1 MVKTVTFGEKQVQFS
16 TSFAWAFAY
25 KSQFGHDPA
34 KIFMPAVQKIMLL
47 GADQKAESEEAE
59 TEQVVILYEE
69 LGFTGIA
76 QIAWSMAKLCDK
88 SLPDPIAW
96 IQSFGDD
103 FEALTLV
110 TELIPEAI
118 DSVFSSKNLE
128 TPSPK
133 DLKAEPEEKKKTT
146 K

>member
-34 KIFMPAVQKIMLL
+34 EIFMPAVQKIMLL

-88 SLPDPIAW
+88 SLPDPITW

>member
-1 MVKTVTFGEKQVQFS
+1 MVKTLTFGDKQVQFS

-25 KSQFGHDPA
+25 KDQFGYDPS

-76 QIAWSMAKLCDK
+76 QIAWSMAKLCDRN
-88 SLPDPIAW
+88 LPDPITW

-110 TELIPEAI
+110 TELIPVAI